1 MEFKLEKICDED
13 NKIHKITSGLIDKFN
28 ELVAQEMDK
37 INKHEKIEMN
47 LFFNIITSLSYSF
60 LGSCLLKISHATIND
75 KEHFEELLNLNKQIF
90 QDVIKSVK
98 EKFLEQKRKD
108 FET

>member
-13 NKIHKITSGLIDKFN
+13 NIIHKTTSILIDKFN
-28 ELVAQEMDK
+28 ESIANEVDK
-37 INKHEKIEMN
+37 IKDFDKTNIN
-47 LFFNIITSLSYSF
+47 IFFNLITSLSYSF
-60 LGSCLLKISHATIND
+60 LGSCLLKIAHSTVKD
-75 KEHFEELLNLNKQIF
+75 KENLETLLDLNKEIF
-90 QDVIKSVK
+90 QEVIKNVK